1 MASEK
6 DTAWKQ
12 KEQELEALRS
22 ELTIARAEQAALVAE
37 KAAYQRQ
44 ALVEQQS
51 GVDEQTARQR
61 HLEGHNYCY
70 HAPVTLN
77 LHQSELLISI
87 HHLHFTTV
95 FLSSQD

>member
-1 MASEK
+1 MAGEK

-44 ALVEQQS
+44 AQVEQQS
-51 GVDEQTARQR
+51 GVEEQTARQR
-61 HLEGHNYCY
+61 HLEGNYGEY
-70 HAPVTLN
+70 FY
-77 LHQSELLISI
+77 LLVLI
-87 HHLHFTTV
+87 
-95 FLSSQD
+95 